1 MKNWLVVANAS
12 RARVLEEGASPG
24 TYSHAADLVHP
35 GSRQKGVALG
45 TDRPGHVEGTGHGL
59 GSAAYQPRSEPHHHE
74 HERFAQELAALLN
87 AGVADGRCAGLVL
100 CASNPFLGL
109 LKAHLSEHAREAV
122 LRTVPSDYTALR
134 DDQLAER
141 LAPAAS

>member
-12 RARVLEEGASPG
+12 RARVLEEAGTAGA
-24 TYSHAADLVHP
+24 YAHVADLVHP
-35 GSRQKGVALG
+35 DSRRKGVELG

-59 GSAAYQPRSEPHHHE
+59 GSAAYQPRSEPHRQE
-74 HERFAQELAALLN
+74 HDRFAQELAALLN

-109 LKAHLSEHAREAV
+109 LKGHLSARAHEAV
-122 LRTVPSDYTALR
+122 LRSVPSDYTGLR
-134 DDQLAER
+134 DDELAER
-141 LAPAAS
+141 LQPAAS